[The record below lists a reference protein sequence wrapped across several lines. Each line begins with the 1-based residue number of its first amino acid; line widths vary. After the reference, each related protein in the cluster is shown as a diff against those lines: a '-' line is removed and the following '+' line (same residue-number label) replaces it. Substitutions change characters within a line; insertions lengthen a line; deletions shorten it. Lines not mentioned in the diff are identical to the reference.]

1 MAGPDSCPGSKRLP
15 ESMPRRCKDLV
26 SRLCGRQFVCHDA
39 AAVADIEA
47 RSCQCGWRP
56 GPLLKELGLR
66 VDLERFGSQ
75 RCQRELAVFLKD
87 EIVSISIHQGAA
99 AERTLLPGKFS
110 RCQIECAK

>member
-15 ESMPRRCKDLV
+15 ESMPRRGGNLV
-26 SRLCGRQFVCHDA
+26 SRLCGRYVVCHDA
-39 AAVADIEA
+39 TAVADIETGS
-47 RSCQCGWRP
+47 RQCGGRP
-56 GPLLKELGLR
+56 GPLFKEPGLR

-110 RCQIECAK
+110 RRQIECAK